1 MGRHSTERVAK
12 GGVDEENVFILRH
25 LFLEF
30 LEAREFRIKAPVYL
44 VTGED
49 LLPGKPQV
57 FT

>member
-1 MGRHSTERVAK
+1 MGK

-44 VTGED
+44 VPGED